1 MPRATGEISTLKLG
15 PFIREPTSSA
25 LHVYSRLPH
34 GSTAHIQQKGISTQ
48 WRERA
53 AAPHSTIIARKWCRH
68 LGSLLVGS
76 RGWQSVCLAL
86 EGFDV
91 HVAALLGLSG
101 AGVRRGGGTAT
112 ARLDRGRR
120 TLPSRTRWPESNVT
134 RQSRSACHR
143 SGPNTSYWM
152 SRGETPRSTN
162 ALHFDDSDD
171 RITSWSREHADDDVS
186 ITSVPPAMLGDDLD
200 ANVDVWVAN
209 TLMNESDA
217 ELRQSD
223 SYAQALR
230 DLNRPSWP
238 KECGCGTS
246 KRCTKQTPERW
257 REANAPIRDAIKRDD
272 DAGLGA
278 IQARA
283 DDARSSA
290 DGQQWIDRDSAAKAW
305 TLLAQWIDAER
316 VFKERGGS
324 WEDVENN

>member
-120 TLPSRTRWPESNVT
+120 TLPSRTRWPGIKCDASVEVGLPQVWAEHLVLDVARGNTVLDQRASLRRQRRSHHQLVART
-134 RQSRSACHR
+134 RRR
-143 SGPNTSYWM
+143 
-152 SRGETPRSTN
+152 R
-162 ALHFDDSDD
+162 
-171 RITSWSREHADDDVS
+171 REHHVS
-186 ITSVPPAMLGDDLD
+186 AT
-200 ANVDVWVAN
+200 
-209 TLMNESDA
+209 
-217 ELRQSD
+217 
-223 SYAQALR
+223 
-230 DLNRPSWP
+230 
-238 KECGCGTS
+238 C
-246 KRCTKQTPERW
+246 
-257 REANAPIRDAIKRDD
+257 
-272 DAGLGA
+272 
-278 IQARA
+278 
-283 DDARSSA
+283 DARRRPRRERRRVGGEHA
-290 DGQQWIDRDSAAKAW
+290 Y
-305 TLLAQWIDAER
+305 ER
-316 VFKERGGS
+316 V
-324 WEDVENN
+324 